1 MYTEK
6 MKSITLRPDTVTHT
20 ELYLICQVLF
30 SCGADGSMFAFDVE
44 GLVGQEMQVS
54 KETTA
59 VADPRMASLGGG
71 GARSGGALL
80 MFASARH
87 FNSAAVL
94 CSREEVANSMAQIT
108 DMTKRIEDM
117 RAETGYTLHRME
129 TEWQEKMRLQTD
141 KMEEGLTVERVR
153 RRACAPLYGQ
163 CSSVVGARTYVRH
176 NSHCNSP

>member
-1 MYTEK
+1 MLNFNFFFFLTF
-6 MKSITLRPDTVTHT
+6 
-20 ELYLICQVLF
+20 QVLF

-44 GLVGQEMQVS
+44 GLVGQEMQGS
-54 KETTA
+54 KETK
-59 VADPRMASLGGG
+59 VVVDPRMAALGGG
-71 GARSGGALL
+71 GSGARGGAALS

-87 FNSAAVL
+87 FNGAAVL

-153 RRACAPLYGQ
+153 RYGE
-163 CSSVVGARTYVRH
+163 SVHHYMMINIPVLCVWHENMYTE
-176 NSHCNSP
+176 N